1 MNPGFPLIILFGIF
15 IAVSG
20 PQVVAA
26 MALMQFCDWPE
37 ARARD
42 YWHQTR
48 NHAHCAGGCDAWF
61 DNKMQHFRVDPG
73 LRIDSERQQGICP
86 TY

>member
-1 MNPGFPLIILFGIF
+1 MVHCMWGVHSSGI
-15 IAVSG
+15 
-20 PQVVAA
+20 VAA

-61 DNKMQHFRVDPG
+61 DNKMQHFGVDPG
-73 LRIDSERQQGICP
+73 LRIGSERQQGICP